1 MDYKTILKELIR
13 ERKKYKNVYKFLSRI
28 KPQEQKVI
36 SALKIFDPEHR
47 TQRQKDNDAWK
58 WVCYYKMCE
67 LLAKDDNKDKSMN
80 EVAIN
85 FCKSKTYIS
94 FARQM
99 DMGLKGDVFNK
110 ARMVREHYSAI
121 KKLMDKTRKKLKTK
135 RR

>member
-13 ERKKYKNVYKFLSRI
+13 ERKKYKMFINFYLVLSSQNI
-28 KPQEQKVI
+28 KGL

-85 FCKSKTYIS
+85 FMYNYKEYIRWS
-94 FARQM
+94 TQQGVGTSGECMPKLVCLENTIRS
-99 DMGLKGDVFNK
+99 LKK
-110 ARMVREHYSAI
+110 KWIWREKI
-121 KKLMDKTRKKLKTK
+121 
-135 RR
+135 

>member
-1 MDYKTILKELIR
+1 MKPDYKKVI
-13 ERKKYKNVYKFLSRI
+13 KFLKRV
-28 KPQEQKVI
+28 KPSEQKVLN
-36 SALKIFDPEHR
+36 ALKIFDKGTR
-47 TQRQKDNDAWK
+47 NSRQFHHYQWK
-58 WVCYYKMCE
+58 WVCYYKMVD
-67 LLAKDDNKDKSMN
+67 LLERPENKDKSMN

-121 KKLMDKTRKKLKTK
+121 KKLMDKTRKELKTK